1 MAKKPTEQ
9 PSENNSAK
17 TETSLTEAQIKTDA
31 EIITKIIKNDVE
43 AEKAAKA
50 LVEDLIPTKSSPPE
64 TKTLNVSSIAD
75 AKEKI
80 SDIEVV
86 GNGDTWQLL
95 CKASSKSQGW
105 MKSCKAMEI
114 PGYGVVV
121 QVSTQ
126 NKDNVAEALVTIAGV
141 KIASDVNGGK
151 KIVAA

>member
-1 MAKKPTEQ
+1 MAKSPKPET
-9 PSENNSAK
+9 PENNSAPTDMSDTK
-17 TETSLTEAQIKTDA
+17 TTTPVEEAPKKVDVVAVVEQVMKA
-31 EIITKIIKNDVE
+31 E
-43 AEKAAKA
+43 
-50 LVEDLIPTKSSPPE
+50 KSSPPE
-64 TKTLNVSSIAD
+64 PKTLNVSSIAD

-80 SDIEVV
+80 SDIEVI